1 MHTGSLP
8 PPPSVGHLK
17 NQARDLLK
25 SYRAVHA
32 AALVRFREAMPRPS
46 AVPDDH
52 WIRLSHSIRAAH
64 RVLAAEH
71 SFATWSDLRTYIERR
86 ENIDMPEVTVDQILV
101 SPAMHQ
107 RIVVLNAKE
116 ADRCLPIMI
125 GSAEADSTALKLEGK
140 ELPAPG
146 KS

>member
-8 PPPSVGHLK
+8 APPSDGHLK

-64 RVLAAEH
+64 RVFRVKAQLR
-71 SFATWSDLRTYIERR
+71 DL
-86 ENIDMPEVTVDQILV
+86 VG
-101 SPAMHQ
+101 PADIH
-107 RIVVLNAKE
+107 
-116 ADRCLPIMI
+116 
-125 GSAEADSTALKLEGK
+125 
-140 ELPAPG
+140 
-146 KS
+146 